1 MIVDLSLEHLCEQKK
16 ICDVIHELKMKLK
29 SYMIVDLSLDDL
41 CEDEQLLVDAA
52 VAQVVVTEEAV
63 EPVVTMILQLKKN
76 IFKIMYFYCV
86 FVLIYLD
93 R

>member
-1 MIVDLSLEHLCEQKK
+1 
-16 ICDVIHELKMKLK
+16 MKLK